1 MLNENEWNTINN
13 ILLNLYTV
21 DDINILAQK
30 IMKVIRMLIPYT
42 KGWFILVDDDKIIEE
57 KTYFAG
63 FTKEAKRLYID
74 KYYNEDYVKYLYDF
88 ASETNVYRDTNILE
102 NDIRANTAFYKDFL
116 EPQDIIYGCGIMA
129 LKNGNITAF
138 FNLFRDKKSGDF
150 TDKELYI
157 LNVLKKHFANMV
169 YNVTQMSRVNSVV
182 EKSLE
187 VFAKRYELT
196 SREKEVLSL
205 INKGYSNQE
214 IADNLNISLS
224 TVKKHIYNLYGKTGV
239 SSRGQLLSLF
249 LL

>member
-1 MLNENEWNTINN
+1 
-13 ILLNLYTV
+13 
-21 DDINILAQK
+21 
-30 IMKVIRMLIPYT
+30 
-42 KGWFILVDDDKIIEE
+42 
-57 KTYFAG
+57 
-63 FTKEAKRLYID
+63 
-74 KYYNEDYVKYLYDF
+74 
-88 ASETNVYRDTNILE
+88 
-102 NDIRANTAFYKDFL
+102 
-116 EPQDIIYGCGIMA
+116 
-129 LKNGNITAF
+129 
-138 FNLFRDKKSGDF
+138 
-150 TDKELYI
+150 
-157 LNVLKKHFANMV
+157 MV

-249 LL
+249 LE